1 MSTAVRS
8 ELNRTVL
15 ILIALVLAGC
25 RFASQYE
32 AQIACEKWVREGGT
46 FTEYYKNP
54 RHNPEP
60 QEEDCTDISVVAQED
75 NLPTRGSQ
83 ALVVDQKALCE
94 VINQNIQEERDAGLY
109 DERQYIDEKSDLRVC
124 SLEKETQQYLGFS
137 IESVQIQRKTTLLS
151 NGKKI
156 DPTGG
161 IIYNKKVVSRFRY

>member
-1 MSTAVRS
+1 MSIAVRS
-8 ELNRTVL
+8 ELSRTVV
-15 ILIALVLAGC
+15 IGIALVLAGC

-32 AQIACEKWVREGGT
+32 AQIACEKGVREGGT

-54 RHNPEP
+54 RYNPEP
-60 QEEDCTDISVVAQED
+60 QEEDCTGLSVGEQEV
-75 NLPTRGSQ
+75 NLPRRRNQ

-94 VINQNIQEERDAGLY
+94 VLNQNIQEERDAGLY
-109 DERQYIDEKSDLRVC
+109 DERQYIDEKSNLRVC

-137 IESVQIQRKTTLLS
+137 IESVQIQGKITLLS

-161 IIYNKKVVSRFRY
+161 IVYNKKVASRFRY

>member
-1 MSTAVRS
+1 MSTSVS
-8 ELNRTVL
+8 NRFQQSFLVFL
-15 ILIALVLAGC
+15 ALVLTGC
-25 RFASQYE
+25 NYASQYE
-32 AQIACEKWVREGGT
+32 AELACEEWVKEGGT

-54 RHNPEP
+54 RYNPEP
-60 QEEDCTDISVVAQED
+60 QEEDCTGISVVAQED
-75 NLPTRGSQ
+75 NLPTRGNQ

-109 DERQYIDEKSDLRVC
+109 DERQYIDEKSDLHVC

-137 IESVQIQRKTTLLS
+137 IESVQIQGKTTLLS

-161 IIYNKKVVSRFRY
+161 IVYNKKVVSRFRY